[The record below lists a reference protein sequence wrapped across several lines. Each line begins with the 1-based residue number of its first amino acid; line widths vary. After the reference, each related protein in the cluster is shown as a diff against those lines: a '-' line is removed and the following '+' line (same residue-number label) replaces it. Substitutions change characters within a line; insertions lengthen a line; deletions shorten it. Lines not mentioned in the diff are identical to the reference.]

1 MAGHSAFPSF
11 SLRCGLSLALLAAIP
26 ARSQDHPPAPAA
38 ASPADNEIVVIAR
51 KMRQVK
57 INYAALG
64 TDLRQCVITRS
75 SGDARIDRIMCAMLS
90 ACVREG
96 VSDPAGGKACINA
109 KIASFED
116 EVVPV
121 PAPVPPPAPAAVAA
135 MAGPPPAT
143 PSPTSPDQPPAP
155 PKGPPI
161 VVTGRP
167 NPILAG
173 QWAFSQH
180 QTVIRD
186 FSARTLPIRT
196 WNLCIPDG
204 TIDATIETMLDDSFA
219 GPGTSSY
226 CRQWKLDGDG
236 AVIHGNQR
244 CWLGPGV
251 RMQGKLEGEIGP
263 RSVEIKRNIRLF
275 EVNSAP
281 ARDLGSPMG
290 GDAEFLMSITGTRVG
305 NCRPRR

>member
-1 MAGHSAFPSF
+1 MARHSALSF
-11 SLRCGLSLALLAAIP
+11 SALRCGLSLALLAAIP
-26 ARSQDHPPAPAA
+26 VRSQSTLPVPAEN
-38 ASPADNEIVVIAR
+38 DIVVIAR

-57 INYAALG
+57 IDYAAFG
-64 TDLRQCVITRS
+64 TDLRQCVITSS

-121 PAPVPPPAPAAVAA
+121 PAPVVVTEQVGLIPKEA
-135 MAGPPPAT
+135 
-143 PSPTSPDQPPAP
+143 PPAP

-180 QTVIRD
+180 QTKINEYG
-186 FSARTLPIRT
+186 ARTLPIRT

-236 AVIHGNQR
+236 AAIHGNQR
-244 CWLGPGV
+244 CWIGPGV

-290 GDAEFLMSITGTRVG
+290 GDTEFLMSITGTRVG
-305 NCRPRR
+305 NCQPRRWPRGQQPRQQP

>member
-1 MAGHSAFPSF
+1 
-11 SLRCGLSLALLAAIP
+11 
-26 ARSQDHPPAPAA
+26 
-38 ASPADNEIVVIAR
+38 
-51 KMRQVK
+51 
-57 INYAALG
+57 
-64 TDLRQCVITRS
+64 
-75 SGDARIDRIMCAMLS
+75 MCAMLS

-121 PAPVPPPAPAAVAA
+121 PAPAAVAA
-135 MAGPPPAT
+135 MAGPPPAA
-143 PSPTSPDQPPAP
+143 PSPTPPDQPPAP

-161 VVTGRP
+161 IVTGRP

-236 AVIHGNQR
+236 AAIHGNQR

>member
-1 MAGHSAFPSF
+1 VARHSALSF
-11 SLRCGLSLALLAAIP
+11 SALRCGLSLALLAAIP
-26 ARSQDHPPAPAA
+26 VRSQSTLPVPAEN
-38 ASPADNEIVVIAR
+38 DIVVIAR

-57 INYAALG
+57 IDYAAFG
-64 TDLRQCVITRS
+64 TDLRQCVITSS

-121 PAPVPPPAPAAVAA
+121 PAPVVVTEQVGLIPKEA
-135 MAGPPPAT
+135 
-143 PSPTSPDQPPAP
+143 PPAP

-180 QTVIRD
+180 QTKINEYG
-186 FSARTLPIRT
+186 ARTLPIRT

-236 AVIHGNQR
+236 AAIHGNQR
-244 CWLGPGV
+244 CWIGPGV

-290 GDAEFLMSITGTRVG
+290 GDTEFLMSITGTRVG
-305 NCRPRR
+305 NCQPRRWPRGQQPRQQP

>member
-1 MAGHSAFPSF
+1 MARHSALSF
-11 SLRCGLSLALLAAIP
+11 SALRCGLSLALLAAIP
-26 ARSQDHPPAPAA
+26 AWSESPPPAPAE
-38 ASPADNEIVVIAR
+38 DDIVVIAR

-57 INYAALG
+57 IDYAAFG
-64 TDLRQCVITRS
+64 TDLRQCVITSS

-121 PAPVPPPAPAAVAA
+121 PVPVVGTEQV
-135 MAGPPPAT
+135 GPT
-143 PSPTSPDQPPAP
+143 PREAPPAP

-180 QTVIRD
+180 QTKINEYG
-186 FSARTLPIRT
+186 ARTLPIRT

-236 AVIHGNQR
+236 AAIHGNQR
-244 CWLGPGV
+244 CWIGPGV

-275 EVNSAP
+275 EINSAP

-290 GDAEFLMSITGTRVG
+290 GDTEFLMSITGTRVG
-305 NCRPRR
+305 NCQPRRWPRGQQPRQQP

>member
-1 MAGHSAFPSF
+1 
-11 SLRCGLSLALLAAIP
+11 
-26 ARSQDHPPAPAA
+26 
-38 ASPADNEIVVIAR
+38 
-51 KMRQVK
+51 
-57 INYAALG
+57 
-64 TDLRQCVITRS
+64 
-75 SGDARIDRIMCAMLS
+75 MLS

-96 VSDPAGGKACINA
+96 VSDPAGGKACINT

-116 EVVPV
+116 GV
-121 PAPVPPPAPAAVAA
+121 APVPPPAPAAVAA

-143 PSPTSPDQPPAP
+143 PPSSPAPPDQPPAP

-186 FSARTLPIRT
+186 FSTRTLPIRT

-290 GDAEFLMSITGTRVG
+290 GDVEFLMSITGTRVG

>member
-1 MAGHSAFPSF
+1 MARHSALSV
-11 SLRCGLSLALLAAIP
+11 SALRCGLSLALLAAIP
-26 ARSQDHPPAPAA
+26 VRSQSTLPVPAEN
-38 ASPADNEIVVIAR
+38 DIVVIAR

-57 INYAALG
+57 IDYAAFG

-121 PAPVPPPAPAAVAA
+121 PAPVVVTEQVGLIPKEA
-135 MAGPPPAT
+135 
-143 PSPTSPDQPPAP
+143 PPAP

-186 FSARTLPIRT
+186 YSAHTLPIRT

-204 TIDATIETMLDDSFA
+204 TLDATIEVMLQDSFA
-219 GPGTSSY
+219 GPGTSSH
-226 CRQWKLDGDG
+226 CSRLTLAGDG
-236 AVIHGNQR
+236 PTIRGDQR
-244 CWLGPGV
+244 CWIGPGV
-251 RMQGKLEGEIGP
+251 RMRGKIEGEIGP
-263 RSVEIKRNIRLF
+263 RSVEVRRNIRLT
-275 EVNSAP
+275 EILSKP
-281 ARDLGSPMG
+281 IRDLGTSID
-290 GDAEFLMSITGTRVG
+290 GDVEFLMSITGTRVG
-305 NCRPRR
+305 NCRPQR

>member
-1 MAGHSAFPSF
+1 MARHSALSF
-11 SLRCGLSLALLAAIP
+11 SALRCGLSLALLAAIP
-26 ARSQDHPPAPAA
+26 VWSQSTLPVPAEN
-38 ASPADNEIVVIAR
+38 DIVVIAR
-51 KMRQVK
+51 RMRQVK
-57 INYAALG
+57 IDYAAFG
-64 TDLRQCVITRS
+64 TDLRQCVITSS

-121 PAPVPPPAPAAVAA
+121 PAPVVVTEQVGPAPKEA
-135 MAGPPPAT
+135 
-143 PSPTSPDQPPAP
+143 PPAP

-186 FSARTLPIRT
+186 YSAHTLPIRT

-204 TIDATIETMLDDSFA
+204 TLDATIEVMLQDSFA
-219 GPGTSSY
+219 GPGTSSH
-226 CRQWKLDGDG
+226 CSRLTLAGDG
-236 AVIHGNQR
+236 PTIRGDQR
-244 CWLGPGV
+244 CWIGPGV
-251 RMQGKLEGEIGP
+251 RMRGKIEGEIGP
-263 RSVEIKRNIRLF
+263 RSVEVRRNIRLT
-275 EVNSAP
+275 EILSKP
-281 ARDLGSPMG
+281 IRDLGTSID
-290 GDAEFLMSITGTRVG
+290 GDVEFLMSITGTRVG
-305 NCRPRR
+305 NCSPQRWPRGQPPRPQP